1 MKRNVESRLLQ
12 LEKQH
17 GGTRIAPMTLVVSQ
31 FGKELN
37 LETSKCKR
45 TLSRNGLLTQIVE
58 LDGSREGFTNEQ
70 LEAWIERFPI
80 EGPQ

>member
-37 LETSKCKR
+37 LETSKC
-45 TLSRNGLLTQIVE
+45 LSGL
-58 LDGSREGFTNEQ
+58 DCGS
-70 LEAWIERFPI
+70 
-80 EGPQ
+80 

>member
-1 MKRNVESRLLQ
+1 
-12 LEKQH
+12 LEKQY

-31 FGKELN
+31 CGKELN
-37 LETSKCKR
+37 LETSRCRR

-58 LDGSREGFTNEQ
+58 LDGSRDGFTNEQ

-80 EGPQ
+80 EGP